1 MTVQEYL
8 TFPDELRKKIRDKE
22 NKAAFLRRMMEETH
36 DDAWPEHTDEYNES
50 LEQAFRSRLLEVEGE
65 LGKDKCYL
73 IQVRLNIAEIL
84 LYLPTEEREV
94 LDARYLKHMTWKETA
109 EHLGFSK
116 SRCCRLHKKAIAFL
130 QEKAQCIRW

>member
-50 LEQAFRSRLLEVEGE
+50 LEQAFRSRLLQIEGE

-94 LDARYLKHMTWKETA
+94 LDCRYLKHMTWKETA
-109 EHLGFSK
+109 KFLGFS
-116 SRCCRLHKKAIAFL
+116 SPDAAGYTKKQLRFFRR
-130 QEKAQCIRW
+130 KRK

>member
-8 TFPDELRKKIRDKE
+8 YFPDELRKRIREKE
-22 NKAAFLRRMMEETH
+22 NKADFLRRMMEETH
-36 DDAWPEHTDEYNES
+36 DDAWPEHTDEYT
-50 LEQAFRSRLLEVEGE
+50 EGE
-65 LGKDKCYL
+65 LGKDRSYL

-94 LDARYLKHMTWKETA
+94 LDDRYLKHMTWRETA

-116 SRCCRLHKKAIAFL
+116 SRCCRLHKKALTFL

>member
-8 TFPDELRKKIRDKE
+8 LFPDELRRKIKDKE
-22 NKAAFLRRMMEETH
+22 NKADFLRRMMEETH

-50 LEQAFRSRLLEVEGE
+50 LEQAFRSRLLQVEGE

-84 LYLPTEEREV
+84 LYLPTDEREV
-94 LDARYLKHMTWKETA
+94 LDCRYLKHMTWKETA

-116 SRCCRLHKKAIAFL
+116 SRCCRLHKKAIAYL
-130 QEKAQCIRW
+130 QEKAQCIRY